1 MRRLYML
8 LPELE
13 SCLAIVEELRESGV
27 PDSHL
32 HVVANLSC
40 ELENLPRATLWQKT
54 ELAHGIEI
62 GTGLGG
68 VAGLLGGLL
77 ALSFPPAGL
86 VSGGGAVLA
95 STAAGAGFGA
105 LASAMMKS
113 HEPNHRLHD
122 YHDQIEAGKI
132 LLMVDV
138 PRSEVE
144 QTRASI
150 LQHHPEARIDIA
162 APKR

>member
-1 MRRLYML
+1 MHRIYTL

-13 SCLAIVEELRESGV
+13 SCRAVVADLRESGI
-27 PDSHL
+27 PDSRL
-32 HVVANLSC
+32 HVVASLRY
-40 ELENLPRATLWQKT
+40 ELEDLPRADAWQKS

-86 VSGGGAVLA
+86 VIGGGAVLA
-95 STAAGAGFGA
+95 SGAAGAGFGA
-105 LASAMMKS
+105 LAGAMMKN
-113 HEPNHRLHD
+113 HQPNRHLRE
-122 YHDQIEAGKI
+122 YHSQIDAGQI

-138 PRSEVE
+138 PASEQDVVCS
-144 QTRASI
+144 AI
-150 LQHHPEARIDIA
+150 LQYHPEAQIDSA
-162 APKR
+162 VSEG

>member
-1 MRRLYML
+1 ML

-13 SCLAIVEELRESGV
+13 SCRAIVKELRESGV
-27 PDSHL
+27 PESHL

-40 ELENLPRATLWQKT
+40 ELEDLPGATAWQKT

-86 VSGGGAVLA
+86 VIGGGAVLA

-113 HEPNHRLHD
+113 HEPSHRLHD

-138 PRSEVE
+138 PRSEGE
-144 QTRASI
+144 QIRASI

-162 APKR
+162 TPKR